1 MQFSDTKWRK
11 FIAIALYYHSVQDKL
26 GSAVHSFFQLT
37 FIKRQLCVRPDIQ
50 DLVIKLMNWYLKK
63 KKRPEI

>member
-11 FIAIALYYHSVQDKL
+11 FIAIALYYYSVQDKL
-26 GSAVHSFFQLT
+26 GSAVHAFFQLT
-37 FIKRQLCVRPDIQ
+37 FIKHQLCVRPDTQ
-50 DLVIKLMNWYLKK
+50 DLVIKLMNWYFKK